1 MFKVHD
7 TVRCIDASCSE
18 LDIFKIYTVLD
29 VQSPYGFLGIEIE
42 VDGVLRYYSPS
53 RFEVVT
59 SGELPKFDGNTKDDG
74 NKLMGYSGVDR
85 YFPRVLDLLA
95 NLSQGGAEKYD
106 WDGWASVE
114 DGVIRYRN
122 AEWRHRQAIA
132 KGEDIDEDISRYA
145 PFPVRHEVS
154 RIWNLMAALELE
166 LRDEDE

>member
-1 MFKVHD
+1 MFEIGDTILCVNDKGWPEITKGRVYKV
-7 TVRCIDASCSE
+7 IG
-18 LDIFKIYTVLD
+18 LDIDNWPKIKD
-29 VQSPYGFLGIEIE
+29 DNGAVQSLTPYRFVE
-42 VDGVLRYYSPS
+42 VDP
-53 RFEVVT
+53 T
-59 SGELPKFDGNTKDDG
+59 ELPTFDGNTKDDED
-74 NKLMGYSGVDR
+74 KLMGYSGVDL

-95 NLSQGGAEKYD
+95 NLSQGGAEKYA
-106 WDGWASVE
+106 WEGWASVE
-114 DGVIRYRN
+114 DGVSRYRN